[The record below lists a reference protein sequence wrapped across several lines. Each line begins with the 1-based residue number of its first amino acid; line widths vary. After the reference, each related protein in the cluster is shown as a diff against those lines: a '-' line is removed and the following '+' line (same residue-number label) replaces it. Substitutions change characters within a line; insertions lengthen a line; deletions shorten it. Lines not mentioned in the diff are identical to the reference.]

1 MKVINVVGY
10 EGIYAVS
17 DTGIIFNIKK
27 GTVMKTRI
35 NIYGYEEVTLSSAKS
50 GKSKMRV
57 HRIVYES
64 FNGKVKDD
72 LVIDHIDNNKLNND
86 LSNLRKLTNRENI
99 CRSKVSK
106 YGRGVHYLEKIN
118 KYGACIQINK
128 IQYHLG
134 VFCDV
139 EDARNAYDKALSD
152 WNDKGI
158 LPYKRDRTVKKCNAC
173 NEVKSVSEF
182 YYIKGHGYQ
191 YMCKECQ
198 KKYGKEY
205 RIKKK
210 KNANNNIEYID

>member
-1 MKVINVVGY
+1 MAARFGGNANNGNCSPRNLNY
-10 EGIYAVS
+10 
-17 DTGIIFNIKK
+17 IK
-27 GTVMKTRI
+27 TNR
-35 NIYGYEEVTLSSAKS
+35 
-50 GKSKMRV
+50 
-57 HRIVYES
+57 
-64 FNGKVKDD
+64 
-72 LVIDHIDNNKLNND
+72 
-86 LSNLRKLTNRENI
+86 NLRKLTNRENI

-106 YGRGVHYLEKIN
+106 YGRGVHYFEKIN

-152 WNDKGI
+152 WNDNGI

-205 RIKKK
+205 RLKKK
-210 KNANNNIEYID
+210 KMRIIT